1 MRQTQIVNF
10 ELTLPFAL
18 LRVLLNS
25 KYGTAIK
32 CRKIWGN
39 RGEFGSREKISLC
52 NKRVLISLQPP

>member
-25 KYGTAIK
+25 KY
-32 CRKIWGN
+32 WN
-39 RGEFGSREKISLC
+39 RILNVEKFGETEKSLAREKKSTCVIS
-52 NKRVLISLQPP
+52 VF